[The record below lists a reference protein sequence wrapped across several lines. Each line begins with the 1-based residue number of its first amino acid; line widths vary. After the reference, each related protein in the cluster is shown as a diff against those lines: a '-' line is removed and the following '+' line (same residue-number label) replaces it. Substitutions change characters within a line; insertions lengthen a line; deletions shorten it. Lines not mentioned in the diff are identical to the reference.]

1 MKAKIINIH
10 NTNEVIEIISERTN
24 NYIKDYIKHHP
35 RKFKKALAMTSF
47 EEKPVYRFK

>member
-10 NTNEVIEIISERTN
+10 NTNEVIEIISERMN

-35 RKFKKALAMTSF
+35 QNFDDKKYRTSC
-47 EEKPVYRFK
+47 EVKLKQKK